1 MKQIFCIPLAAL
13 ILTACGSKD
22 VEVLPADTVALRITS
37 EVPAGVKAQR
47 ISVIPN
53 DVAPW
58 LSQILLLADGQ
69 LYRTTANGGK
79 AQAVNGGTLKDMI
92 GLMREG
98 AAGTVLTL
106 TSEGKL
112 TAMIEKD
119 DEGRLARMNVSS
131 KADSYGGF
139 CQTDAAP
146 SDTVTAYSS
155 KSLITLQI
163 SYEGNEL
170 MTVEEMDRA
179 SLPKAITACFVSG
192 DTVHALAAGQLFSG
206 GNATGSVDAT
216 AEIISGIGN
225 AQAPTLLYM
234 GEGTSLFTLRAAKTD
249 LRRKVVIQDGLSVM
263 GTENFASI
271 FTTSDSLGG
280 TFSQGAVIA
289 QDENS
294 DRLVLV
300 SLPFADQTLSKQTI
314 NR

>member
-69 LYRTTANGGK
+69 LYRTTAN
-79 AQAVNGGTLKDMI
+79 
-92 GLMREG
+92 
-98 AAGTVLTL
+98 
-106 TSEGKL
+106 GKL

-192 DTVHALAAGQLFSG
+192 DTVHALAAGQL
-206 GNATGSVDAT
+206 
-216 AEIISGIGN
+216 
-225 AQAPTLLYM
+225 
-234 GEGTSLFTLRAAKTD
+234 
-249 LRRKVVIQDGLSVM
+249 
-263 GTENFASI
+263 
-271 FTTSDSLGG
+271 
-280 TFSQGAVIA
+280 
-289 QDENS
+289 
-294 DRLVLV
+294 
-300 SLPFADQTLSKQTI
+300 
-314 NR
+314 